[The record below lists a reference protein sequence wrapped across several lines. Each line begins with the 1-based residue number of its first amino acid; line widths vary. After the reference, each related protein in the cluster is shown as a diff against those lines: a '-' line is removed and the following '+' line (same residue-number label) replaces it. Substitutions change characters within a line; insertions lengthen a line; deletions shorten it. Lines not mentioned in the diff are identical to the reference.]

1 MGESKPNVETYI
13 ASFPENTRSILEKLR
28 ALILEEVPEAE
39 ESIAYQ
45 MPAYKYLGHPL
56 VYFAGFTKHVGLY
69 ALPSGHTRF
78 AKELSGYKQGKGSVQ
93 FPLAEHM
100 PYDLI
105 RDIVRFRAK
114 ENEEKFG

>member
-1 MGESKPNVETYI
+1 MQESNSNVETYL
-13 ASFPENTRSILEKLR
+13 ASFPENTRNILEKLR

-56 VYFAGFTKHVGLY
+56 VYFAGFANHVGLY
-69 ALPSGHTRF
+69 ALPSGHARF
-78 AKELSGYKQGKGSVQ
+78 AAQLSGYKQGKGSVQ
-93 FPLAEHM
+93 FPLAEPM

-114 ENEEKFG
+114 ENEEKYG